1 MSLEIQEKQSAHVRK
16 KKIKIKVESEETAEN
31 QDTNSEKSTPVDE
44 LQDARLSEIGR
55 KIHADAENQ
64 LKEMQAKLEAKAQE
78 AKETYDRLL
87 RVSADFENYKK
98 RSAREIEE
106 FRKYANQTLLKEM
119 LSVVDN
125 LELAINSSNH
135 GKKTDNNLIEGLNL
149 TLNEILRVFERFD
162 VKPIQAQGQTF
173 DPAFHEAVMREETD
187 DFPENTVVSEFQKGY
202 LIHDRLLRPAMVV
215 VAAPK
220 TTREDNKADK
230 ED

>member
-1 MSLEIQEKQSAHVRK
+1 MSEK
-16 KKIKIKVESEETAEN
+16 KKIKINVEPEETVVNEN
-31 QDTNSEKSTPVDE
+31 TNTEKSAPVD
-44 LQDARLSEIGR
+44 QQGGNRLGEM
-55 KIHADAENQ
+55 ADGEPADDEDQ
-64 LKEMQAKLEAKAQE
+64 LKEIQAKLEAKEQE

-106 FRKYANQTLLKEM
+106 YRKYANQSLLKEM

-125 LELAINSSNH
+125 LELAIDSSNH
-135 GKKTDNNLIEGLNL
+135 GKKTDKNLIEGLNL
-149 TLNEILRVFERFD
+149 TRNEILRVFEKFN
-162 VKPIQAQGQTF
+162 VTPIEAQGQTF

-202 LIHDRLLRPAMVV
+202 LIHDRLLRPSMVV

-220 TTREDNKADK
+220 TARGDDK
-230 ED
+230 PDKKD

>member
-1 MSLEIQEKQSAHVRK
+1 MSEK
-16 KKIKIKVESEETAEN
+16 KKIKINVESEETPEN
-31 QDTNSEKSTPVDE
+31 ENTNTEEKAASDDQPQGDRLLE
-44 LQDARLSEIGR
+44 LRDSKTVALE
-55 KIHADAENQ
+55 DQ
-64 LKEMQAKLEAKAQE
+64 LKEVQTRLEAKEQE
-78 AKETYDRLL
+78 AKETYERLL

-98 RSAREIEE
+98 RSARETEE

-135 GKKTDNNLIEGLNL
+135 GKKTDKNLIEGLNL
-149 TLNEILRVFERFD
+149 TLNEILRVFEKFD
-162 VKPIQAQGQTF
+162 VKPIEAQGQTF

-187 DFPENTVVSEFQKGY
+187 DFPENTVISEFQKGY

-220 TTREDNKADK
+220 TPRENNKPDK
-230 ED
+230 D

>member
-1 MSLEIQEKQSAHVRK
+1 MSEK
-16 KKIKIKVESEETAEN
+16 KKIKINVESEETPEN
-31 QDTNSEKSTPVDE
+31 EDTNTEEKPAPVDQPQGDRLIE
-44 LQDARLSEIGR
+44 LRDSKTVGLE
-55 KIHADAENQ
+55 DQ
-64 LKEMQAKLEAKAQE
+64 LKEVQTRLEAKEQE

-98 RSAREIEE
+98 RSAREAEE

-135 GKKTDNNLIEGLNL
+135 RKKADKNLIEGLNL
-149 TLNEILRVFERFD
+149 TLNEILRVFEKFD
-162 VKPIQAQGQTF
+162 VKPIEAQGQTF

-220 TTREDNKADK
+220 TPRENNKPDK
-230 ED
+230 D

>member
-1 MSLEIQEKQSAHVRK
+1 MSEK
-16 KKIKIKVESEETAEN
+16 KKIRINVEAEETAEN
-31 QDTNSEKSTPVDE
+31 EDSNSEKSTPVDD
-44 LQDARLSEIGR
+44 QQGGRLSEIGENV
-55 KIHADAENQ
+55 HADAENQ
-64 LKEMQAKLEAKAQE
+64 LKEMQAKIEAKDQE

-119 LSVVDN
+119 LSVVDS

-135 GKKTDNNLIEGLNL
+135 RKKTDKNLIEGLNL
-149 TLNEILRVFERFD
+149 TLNEILRVFEKFD
-162 VKPIQAQGQTF
+162 VRPIAAQGQTF

-220 TTREDNKADK
+220 TTREDNKPDIK
-230 ED
+230 D

>member
-1 MSLEIQEKQSAHVRK
+1 MSEK
-16 KKIKIKVESEETAEN
+16 KKIKINVESEETPEN
-31 QDTNSEKSTPVDE
+31 ENTNTEEKAAPDDQPQGDRLLE
-44 LQDARLSEIGR
+44 LRDSKTVALE
-55 KIHADAENQ
+55 DQ
-64 LKEMQAKLEAKAQE
+64 LKEVQTRLEAKEQE
-78 AKETYDRLL
+78 AKETYERLL

-98 RSAREIEE
+98 RSARETEE

-135 GKKTDNNLIEGLNL
+135 GKKTDKNLIEGLNL
-149 TLNEILRVFERFD
+149 TLNEILRVFEKFD
-162 VKPIQAQGQTF
+162 VKPIEAQGQTF

-187 DFPENTVVSEFQKGY
+187 DFPENTVISEFQKGY

-220 TTREDNKADK
+220 TPRENNKPDK
-230 ED
+230 D

>member
-1 MSLEIQEKQSAHVRK
+1 MSEK

-31 QDTNSEKSTPVDE
+31 ENTNSEKSTPVDE
-44 LQDARLSEIGR
+44 LQDARFSEIGE
-55 KIHADAENQ
+55 KIHADADDQ
-64 LKEMQAKLEAKAQE
+64 LKEMQAKLEAKVQE

-149 TLNEILRVFERFD
+149 TLNEILRVFEKFD

-220 TTREDNKADK
+220 TTREDNKTDK
-230 ED
+230 EN

>member
-1 MSLEIQEKQSAHVRK
+1 MSEK
-16 KKIKIKVESEETAEN
+16 KKIKINVESEETPEN
-31 QDTNSEKSTPVDE
+31 ENTNTEEKAAPDDQPQGDRLLE
-44 LQDARLSEIGR
+44 LRDSKTVALE
-55 KIHADAENQ
+55 DQ
-64 LKEMQAKLEAKAQE
+64 LKEVQTRLEAKEQE

-98 RSAREIEE
+98 RSARETEE

-135 GKKTDNNLIEGLNL
+135 GKKTDKNLIEGLNL
-149 TLNEILRVFERFD
+149 TLNEILRVFEKFD
-162 VKPIQAQGQTF
+162 VKPIEAQGQTF

-187 DFPENTVVSEFQKGY
+187 DFPENTVISEFQKGY

-220 TTREDNKADK
+220 TPRENNKSDK
-230 ED
+230 D